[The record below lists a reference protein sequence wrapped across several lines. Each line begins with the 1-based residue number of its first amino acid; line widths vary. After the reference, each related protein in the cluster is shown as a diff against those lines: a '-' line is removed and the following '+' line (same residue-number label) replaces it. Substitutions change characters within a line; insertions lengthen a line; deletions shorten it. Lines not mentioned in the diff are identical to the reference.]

1 MTITLSHF
9 EESLEDAN
17 FPLAVAVS
25 GGPDSLAL
33 LLLAHEL
40 AQQKGSHVIA
50 LTVDHGL
57 RPESQ
62 KEANHVGKWVKARG
76 IEHVILEWAHDH
88 PTSRLQEKARHA
100 RYELLTEWCK
110 CHQISTLLLGHH
122 QQDQEETFW
131 LRLTSGS
138 GLDGLTGMKKRLI
151 RNGITLLRPLLN
163 FPKDRIKK
171 TLQAQNQ
178 EWIEDP
184 SNQNPRFFR
193 GNLRN
198 FLHEEGL
205 TSSRLYNVMEKL
217 RVDADFIQDSLRQ
230 AVEATVQVHE
240 GGYLTIKKQAFNGF
254 HPAIAKRVL
263 SLLMQW
269 FSGAEYGP
277 RSIQVARIVD
287 KIKKESFFT
296 AGGICWVFSG
306 GDLYLFREIRA
317 IREKVVLSQLQEPI
331 LWDQR
336 FWIDPGLKDYFSS
349 ETIFAPLGVPG
360 LSTPSLR
367 APTGGVAIQEQH
379 PDCLKMFLKSKTG
392 LLRPALCRTRN
403 DDADIIPKRAW
414 PTLPA
419 LWLKGKVVAIPHL
432 CYNSL
437 TCEKDLRKF
446 FSLKPLFHDSLR
458 ITI

>member
-1 MTITLSHF
+1 MTITLAEF
-9 EESLEDAN
+9 EESLGDAT

-40 AQQKGSHVIA
+40 AQQKGSYVMA
-50 LTVDHGL
+50 LTVDHNL
-57 RPESQ
+57 RLESK
-62 KEANHVGKWVKARG
+62 KEALQVKKWAKEWG
-76 IEHVILEWAHDH
+76 IEHVTLEWVHDH
-88 PTSRLQEKARHA
+88 PTTHLQEKGRQA
-100 RYELLTEWCK
+100 RYALLTEWCK
-110 CHQISTLLLGHH
+110 CRQISTLLLGHH

-138 GLDGLTGMKKRLI
+138 GLDGLAGMKKRLI

-193 GNLRN
+193 GKLRN
-198 FLHEEGL
+198 FLQEEGL
-205 TSSRLYNVMEKL
+205 SSSRLHYTMNKL
-217 RVDADFIQDSLRQ
+217 RQDADFIQSTLRQ

-263 SLLMQW
+263 SFLVQW

-287 KIKKESFFT
+287 KIKKESPFT
-296 AGGICWVFSG
+296 AGGIYWVFSG
-306 GDLYLFREIRA
+306 DDMYLFREVRA

-336 FWIDPGLKDYFSS
+336 FWIDPGLKDYFSPD
-349 ETIFAPLGVPG
+349 TIVGPLGSVSG
-360 LSTPSLR
+360 LKKEVNSL
-367 APTGGVAIQEQH
+367 
-379 PDCLKMFLKSKTG
+379 
-392 LLRPALCRTRN
+392 
-403 DDADIIPKRAW
+403 IPKRGW
-414 PTLPA
+414 PMLPA
-419 LWLKGKVVAIPHL
+419 LWEKGKVVAIPHL

-437 TCEKDLRKF
+437 SCEKDLRKF